1 MTWPNVTVSQKN
13 RFNGTTNEVE
23 RVVLFVGY
31 GATNTGKTQALN
43 TGSDLDKALGDDD
56 TLLKTIVSAAANN
69 AGQNWFAY
77 VHVLAEQDA
86 EADGYKPDEDW
97 MNAVKLAQNVASVEG
112 VVLAFDTTEAATINR
127 ATEMRN
133 TLQANYGRFVWFALS
148 VGGPDAAPDEESEG
162 EAWAD
167 YVTRLAA
174 LQNGIASPG
183 VQLVPRLWGNE
194 PGVLAGRLC
203 NRSVTVADSPARVAT
218 GAVTALGRDSLPVDG
233 TRAEIDLAV
242 LQSLQ
247 ANRYSVPMWYHDYD
261 GIYWADGRTLD
272 VEGGDYQV
280 IENVRV
286 VDKASRRV
294 RLRAIPKIA
303 DRSLNST
310 PGSIAAHQTYFG
322 KPLREMAISTEIN
335 GVPFPGEV
343 KPPKDGD
350 ITITWTSNEAVQ
362 IFLVVRPY
370 ESAKEIGVSIELDTS
385 LESQQ

>member
-1 MTWPNVTVSQKN
+1 MTWPTVTVSQKN
-13 RFNGTTNEVE
+13 RYNGTTDDIE

-31 GATNTGKTQALN
+31 GDTNTGKTQPLN
-43 TGSDLDKALGDDD
+43 TGTDLDKALGNSDS
-56 TLLKTIVSAAANN
+56 LLKRIVAAAASN

-77 VHVLAEQDA
+77 VHVLPEPDVDA
-86 EADGYKPDEDW
+86 EDYEPDADW
-97 MNAVKLAQNVASVEG
+97 IAAVTQAQSVASTEG
-112 VVLAFDTTEAATINR
+112 VVLAFDTTSKATINR
-127 ATEMRN
+127 ATEMRS
-133 TLQANYGRFVWFALS
+133 TLQAKFGRFVWFAIS
-148 VGGPDAAPDEESEG
+148 VGGPVQD

-167 YVTRLAA
+167 YVTRLATI
-174 LQNGIASPG
+174 QDGIASPG
-183 VQLVPRLWGNE
+183 VQLTPRMWGNE

-218 GAVTALGRDSLPVDG
+218 GAVTALGNDELPKDG
-233 TRAEIDLAV
+233 TGAELDLAV

-261 GIYWADGRTLD
+261 GIYWSDGRTLD

-322 KPLREMAISTEIN
+322 KPLREMSIATQIN
-335 GVPFPGEV
+335 GVEFPGEV
-343 KPPKDGD
+343 KPPQDGD
-350 ITITWTSNEAVQ
+350 ITITWTSNVAVQ
-362 IFLVVRPY
+362 IYIVVRPY

>member
-1 MTWPNVTVSQKN
+1 MTWPNVNVSQIN
-13 RFNGTTNEVE
+13 RFNGTTKDVE

-31 GATNTGKTQALN
+31 GKTNTGKTQALN
-43 TGSDLDKALGDDD
+43 TGSDLDKALGDEDS
-56 TLLKTIVSAAANN
+56 LLKAIVSAAANN

-77 VHVLAEQDA
+77 VHVLSEPDNEAE
-86 EADGYKPDEDW
+86 GYAPDEDW
-97 MNAVKLAQNVASVEG
+97 MNAVKQAQSVASTEG
-112 VVLAFDTTEAATINR
+112 ILLAFDTTDKATINR
-127 ATEMRN
+127 ATELRT
-133 TLQANYGRFVWFALS
+133 TLQANFGRFVWFALA
-148 VGGPDAAPDEESEG
+148 VGGPEEG

-167 YVTRLAA
+167 YVLRVTE
-174 LQNGIASPG
+174 LQKGIASPG

-203 NRSVTVADSPARVAT
+203 NRSVTIADSPARVAT
-218 GAVTALGRDSLPVDG
+218 GAVTALGRDTLPVDG
-233 TRAEIDLAV
+233 TGAEIDLSV
-242 LQSLQ
+242 LQSLEVS
-247 ANRYSVPMWYHDYD
+247 RFSVPMWYHDFD
-261 GIYWADGRTLD
+261 GIYWSDGRTLD
-272 VEGGDYQV
+272 VEGGDYQT
-280 IENVRV
+280 IENVRI

-322 KPLREMAISTEIN
+322 KPLREMAIATEIN

-350 ITITWTSNEAVQ
+350 VTITWASSVKVQ
-362 IFLVVRPY
+362 IYLVVRPY

-385 LESQQ
+385 LES

>member
-1 MTWPNVTVSQKN
+1 MTWPTVTVSQKN
-13 RFNGTTNEVE
+13 RYNGTTNDIE

-31 GATNTGKTQALN
+31 GSTNTNKTQAIN
-43 TGSDLDKALGDDD
+43 TGTDLDKALGDTDS
-56 TLLKTIVSAAANN
+56 LLKRIVAAAANN

-77 VHVLAEQDA
+77 AHVMPEPNPA
-86 EADGYKPDEDW
+86 DEDYSVDDAW
-97 MNAVKLAQNVASVEG
+97 MKAVTAAQSVASVEG
-112 VVLAFDTTEAATINR
+112 VVLAFDATEKATINR
-127 ATEMRN
+127 ATEMRT
-133 TLQANYGRFVWFALS
+133 TLQAKFGRFVWFALS
-148 VGGPDAAPDEESEG
+148 VGGPTEDES
-162 EAWAD
+162 WAD
-167 YVTRLAA
+167 YLTRMAA
-174 LQNGIASPG
+174 LEDGIASPG

-218 GAVTALGRDSLPVDG
+218 GAVTALGSDDLPKDG
-233 TRAEIDLAV
+233 TGEEIDLAV
-242 LQSLQ
+242 LQGLQ

-261 GIYWADGRTLD
+261 GIYWSDGRTLD

-310 PGSIAAHQTYFG
+310 PGSIAAHETYFG
-322 KPLREMAISTEIN
+322 KPLREMSISSQIN
-335 GVPFPGEV
+335 GVEFPGEV
-343 KPPKDGD
+343 KPPKEGD
-350 ITITWTSNEAVQ
+350 ITITWTSSVAVQ
-362 IFLVVRPY
+362 IYLIVRPY

-385 LESQQ
+385 LENQA

>member
-1 MTWPNVTVSQKN
+1 MTWPNVNVSQIN
-13 RFNGTTNEVE
+13 RFNGTTKDVE

-31 GATNTGKTQALN
+31 GKTNTGKTQALN
-43 TGSDLDKALGDDD
+43 TGSDLDKALGDEDS
-56 TLLKTIVSAAANN
+56 LLKAIVSAAANN

-77 VHVLAEQDA
+77 VHVLSEPDAGAE
-86 EADGYKPDEDW
+86 GYAPDEDW
-97 MNAVKLAQNVASVEG
+97 MNAVKQAQSVASTEG
-112 VVLAFDTTEAATINR
+112 ILLAFDTTDKATINR
-127 ATEMRN
+127 ATELRT
-133 TLQANYGRFVWFALS
+133 TLQANFGRFVWFALA
-148 VGGPDAAPDEESEG
+148 VGGPEEG

-167 YVTRLAA
+167 YVLRVTE
-174 LQNGIASPG
+174 LQKGIASPG

-203 NRSVTVADSPARVAT
+203 NRSVTIADSPARVAT
-218 GAVTALGRDSLPVDG
+218 GAVTALGRDTLPVDG
-233 TRAEIDLAV
+233 TGAEIDLSV
-242 LQSLQ
+242 LQSLEVS
-247 ANRYSVPMWYHDYD
+247 RFSVPMWYHDFD
-261 GIYWADGRTLD
+261 GIYWSDGRTLD
-272 VEGGDYQV
+272 VEGGDYQT
-280 IENVRV
+280 IENVRI

-322 KPLREMAISTEIN
+322 KPLREMAIATEIN

-350 ITITWTSNEAVQ
+350 VTITWASSVKVQ
-362 IFLVVRPY
+362 IYLVVRPY

-385 LESQQ
+385 LES

>member
-1 MTWPNVTVSQKN
+1 MTWPTVTVSQKN
-13 RFNGTTNEVE
+13 RYNGTTNDIE

-31 GATNTGKTQALN
+31 GSTNANKTQAVN
-43 TGSDLDKALGDDD
+43 TGTDLDKALGDTDS
-56 TLLKTIVSAAANN
+56 LLKRIVAAAANN

-77 VHVLAEQDA
+77 VHVMPEPDPDDA
-86 EADGYKPDEDW
+86 DYKVDDAW
-97 MNAVKLAQNVASVEG
+97 MKAVTDAQSVASVEG
-112 VVLAFDTTEAATINR
+112 VVLAFDVTEKATINR
-127 ATEMRN
+127 ATEMRT
-133 TLQANYGRFVWFALS
+133 TLQAKFGRFVWFVLS
-148 VGGPDAAPDEESEG
+148 VGGTEEDES
-162 EAWAD
+162 WAD
-167 YVTRLAA
+167 YQTRMAA
-174 LQNGIASPG
+174 LENGIASPG

-203 NRSVTVADSPARVAT
+203 NRAVTVADSPARVAT
-218 GAVTALGRDSLPVDG
+218 GAVTALGSDDLPKDG
-233 TRAEIDLAV
+233 TGQEIDLAV
-242 LQSLQ
+242 LQGLQ

-261 GIYWADGRTLD
+261 GIYWSDGRTLD

-310 PGSIAAHQTYFG
+310 PGSIAAHETYFG
-322 KPLREMAISTEIN
+322 KPLREMSIATQIN
-335 GVPFPGEV
+335 GVEFPGEV

-350 ITITWTSNEAVQ
+350 VTITWTSSVAVQ
-362 IFLVVRPY
+362 IYLIVRPY

-385 LESQQ
+385 LENLA